1 MAIAPNRQVFEAAA
15 SWYVQFQTDPPT
27 LAEQKAWQLWID
39 SDPAHL
45 AAWNQ
50 MEQMQRHL
58 GTLPQDLKRR
68 ALNTGQQRRQVLKL
82 LLLGAGTGFVGWNVQ
97 HHASLG
103 NVWADYKTGVGRFA
117 ISHWRMAARFS
128 STPTL
133 PLTCLSTRYS
143 G

>member
-1 MAIAPNRQVFEAAA
+1 MAISPNRQIFEAAA
-15 SWYVQFQTDPPT
+15 SWYVQFQADPPT

-50 MEQMQRHL
+50 MEQLQRHL
-58 GTLPQDLKRR
+58 GTLPPDLKRR

-82 LLLGAGTGFVGWNVQ
+82 LLLASGTGFLGWNVQ
-97 HHASLG
+97 QHTSLG
-103 NVWADYKTGVGRFA
+103 NVWADYKTGVGQRRKLSLA
-117 ISHWRMAARFS
+117 MAARFS

-133 PLTCLSTRYS
+133 PLMCLSTRHS
-143 G
+143 D